1 MKQSA
6 KTFALGASV
15 GAVVAIG
22 LNLLPYW
29 RSYQAYHGDG
39 FEVLGFPFVFRR
51 MGGIAGIYEFRPE
64 LLVADAAIALS
75 FAALAG
81 WVAMKLSKIAS
92 RSGRGFP
99 VVPRSDGRTAAE

>member
-1 MKQSA
+1 MKHSA
-6 KTFALGASV
+6 KTFAVGASV

-39 FEVLGFPFVFRR
+39 YEVIGFPFIFRR
-51 MGGIAGIYEFRPE
+51 MGGFVGIYEFRPE
-64 LLVADAAIALS
+64 LLIADAAIALS

-81 WVAMKLSKIAS
+81 LVAVKASKIAT